1 MSINIQAKQD
11 VSFLFSS
18 LGSGAAGVANS
29 SWLSDY
35 ASIKNGSYRK
45 LMKAYFSET
54 GDDSVKSIARKTQSA
69 RTALTSQESKE
80 YAKTEKAADSLKE
93 SADALLSRSLF
104 QQKDITT
111 TDENGHETTTKGYDT
126 EAIYGAVNS
135 FVNNYNSVVKASG
148 DLTDGTL
155 GRRVTSMNN
164 ATISHSKSLQG
175 VGISINSDGTLALD
189 KESFM
194 KAKMTKVQSLFNG
207 NGSYAYQVS
216 AQSSLISYAADNAV
230 NRGAYTANG
239 SYNSSFSNGNLF
251 NSFF

>member
-18 LGSGAAGVANS
+18 LGSGAASVANS

-54 GDDSVKSIARKTQSA
+54 ADDSVKSIAKKTQSA
-69 RTALTSQESKE
+69 RTALTSGESKE
-80 YAKTEKAADSLKE
+80 YAKTEKAADALKE
-93 SADALLSRSLF
+93 SADALLSKSLF
-104 QQKDITT
+104 QQKNITT
-111 TDENGHETTTKGYDT
+111 TDENGHETTTRGYDT
-126 EAIYGAVNS
+126 EAIYSAVNS

-155 GRRVTSMNN
+155 GRRITSMNN

-230 NRGAYTANG
+230 NKGAYTASG

-251 NSFF
+251 NSYF